1 MSIPDVTPGTLH
13 IVLLHIVYG
22 IVLICSGIFILTGL
36 LSAEWNKVLKN
47 KMMLQFALSVN
58 LRMIMNLIDI
68 NVSNQLP
75 WRACIA
81 IGMFAHGLEL
91 TSFAWMFLKSLRKVF
106 FYPTNKTPELLFF
119 LFITYGWGVPM
130 LLTLLSAK
138 LPAITRQNRIPPF
151 CYPSEFRFYF
161 GMCLPIGLASLG
173 TIIINAKMYS
183 DTLKNNNIRKLTQ
196 LSRLKET
203 KLSTIVC
210 LTFTATWI
218 IEALFF
224 EFKDTQRVLFYI
236 YIIVTPCTG
245 FIFIYYLHQ
254 DVLSKHHWSNWGRH
268 LSRKSI
274 TGERKKLPSYSNEA
288 STTPSNSIQLAQSI

>member
-1 MSIPDVTPGTLH
+1 MAMPELTPEILH
-13 IVLLHIVYG
+13 IVLLHITYG
-22 IVLICSGIFILTGL
+22 IVLVCSGIFVLTGF

-68 NVSNQLP
+68 NISNQLP
-75 WRACIA
+75 WKACIA
-81 IGMFAHGLEL
+81 IGMFAQGLEL
-91 TSFAWMFLKSLRKVF
+91 TSFTWMFLKSLRKVF

-119 LFITYGWGVPM
+119 IFITYGWGLPI
-130 LLTLLSAK
+130 LLTMLSAK
-138 LPAITRQNRIPPF
+138 LSAITRQNRIPPF

-161 GMCLPIGLASLG
+161 GMCLPIGVASLG

-196 LSRLKET
+196 LSRIKET

-210 LTFTATWI
+210 LTFTVTWI

-224 EFKDTQRVLFYI
+224 EFKETQRILFYV

-245 FIFIYYLHQ
+245 FVFIYYLQQ
-254 DVLSKHHWSNWGRH
+254 DGLSKHHWSNWGRN

-274 TGERKKLPSYSNEA
+274 TGERSKLPHYSNETSA
-288 STTPSNSIQLAQSI
+288 TISNSPQPARGT